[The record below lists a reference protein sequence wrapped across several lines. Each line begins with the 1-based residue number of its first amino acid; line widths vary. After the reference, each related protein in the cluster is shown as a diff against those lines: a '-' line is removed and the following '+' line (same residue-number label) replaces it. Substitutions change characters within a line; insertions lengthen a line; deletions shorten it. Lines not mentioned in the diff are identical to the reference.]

1 MNEAERESAT
11 VPPTPKVRAG
21 PAQRRTLP
29 AAASGWR
36 WLPLSLVVI
45 IADRAVK
52 LWITHH
58 FAPLERVHVL
68 KVLDIILTYNTG
80 AAFSFLADASGWQRW
95 LFVLLALGVSAA
107 LIVWMRRLDARV
119 HGLLAC
125 GLALIVGG
133 ALGNMID
140 RLTSGRVVDFIHV
153 HWGRA
158 YFPAFNIADSAITIG
173 AALLLLDAWRESRR
187 TRRLRI

>member
-1 MNEAERESAT
+1 MSELERQSAPMPAAA
-11 VPPTPKVRAG
+11 VPAAVSA
-21 PAQRRTLP
+21 RRPLP
-29 AAASGWR
+29 ASASGWR
-36 WLPLSLVVI
+36 WLPLSVAVI
-45 IADRAVK
+45 VLDRLVK

-80 AAFSFLADASGWQRW
+80 AAFSFLAEASGWQRW
-95 LFVLLALGVSAA
+95 LFVLLALAVSAA
-107 LIVWMRRLDARV
+107 LIVWLRRLDARV

-140 RLTSGRVVDFIHV
+140 RVSAGRVVDFIHV
-153 HWGRA
+153 HWGA
-158 YFPAFNIADSAITIG
+158 HYFPAFNVADSAITIG
-173 AALLLLDAWRESRR
+173 ALLLLLDAWQESRSAGKER
-187 TRRLRI
+187 S

>member
-1 MNEAERESAT
+1 MSELERQSAT
-11 VPPTPKVRAG
+11 VPAAAV
-21 PAQRRTLP
+21 PAAVPVSRRLT

-36 WLPLSLVVI
+36 WLPLSAAI
-45 IADRAVK
+45 IVLDRLAK

-80 AAFSFLADASGWQRW
+80 AAFSFLAEASGWQRW
-95 LFVLLALGVSAA
+95 LFVVLALGVSAA
-107 LIVWMRRLDARV
+107 LILWLRRLDARV

-140 RLTSGRVVDFIHV
+140 RVAAGRVVDFIHV
-153 HWGRA
+153 HWGA
-158 YFPAFNIADSAITIG
+158 HYFPAFNVADSAITMG
-173 AALLLLDAWRESRR
+173 AVLLLLDAWQESRR
-187 TRRLRI
+187 AAKVRS

>member
-1 MNEAERESAT
+1 MSEAERDSAAAVPSASPRT
-11 VPPTPKVRAG
+11 VVARVG
-21 PAQRRTLP
+21 LLP

-36 WLPLSLVVI
+36 WLPLSVAI
-45 IADRAVK
+45 IVLDRIVK
-52 LWITHH
+52 LWISHQ

-95 LFVLLALGVSAA
+95 VFILLALAVSAA
-107 LIVWMRRLDARV
+107 LIGWMRRLDARI

-125 GLALIVGG
+125 GLALIIGG

-140 RLTSGRVVDFIHV
+140 RLATGRVIDFIHV
-153 HWGRA
+153 HWGA
-158 YFPAFNIADSAITIG
+158 HYFPAFNVADSAITIG
-173 AALLLLDAWRESRR
+173 AALLLLDAWRESRSGR
-187 TRRLRI
+187 GARR

>member
-1 MNEAERESAT
+1 MSEVERESAAA
-11 VPPTPKVRAG
+11 PPPPVRAAV
-21 PAQRRTLP
+21 PVRRMVP

-36 WLPLSLVVI
+36 WLPLSVAVI
-45 IADRAVK
+45 VLDRLVK

-80 AAFSFLADASGWQRW
+80 AAFSFLATDQPGLQRW
-95 LFVLLALGVSAA
+95 LFVVLALGVSAA
-107 LIVWMRRLDARV
+107 LIVWLRRLDARI

-140 RLTSGRVVDFIHV
+140 RLMTGRVVDFIHV
-153 HWGRA
+153 HWGA
-158 YFPAFNIADSAITIG
+158 HYFPAFNVADSAITIG
-173 AALLLLDAWRESRR
+173 AVLLLLDAWSEGRSVRR
-187 TRRLRI
+187 RS

>member
-1 MNEAERESAT
+1 MSEVSNGSVRTESVAG
-11 VPPTPKVRAG
+11 RANQ
-21 PAQRRTLP
+21 QRPLP
-29 AAASGWR
+29 VGLSGWR
-36 WLPLSLVVI
+36 WLPLTAAVI
-45 IADRAVK
+45 VLDHLVK
-52 LWITHH
+52 LWMRHH
-58 FAPLERVHVL
+58 FAPFERVHVL

-95 LFVLLALGVSAA
+95 LFVVLALAVSVA
-107 LIVWMRRLDARV
+107 LIVWMRRLNARV

-140 RLTSGRVVDFIHV
+140 RLLLGRVVDFIHV

-158 YFPAFNIADSAITIG
+158 YFPAFNVADAAITIG
-173 AALLLLDAWRESRR
+173 AAVLLIDAWRE
-187 TRRLRI
+187 TRAAKKVRP

>member
-1 MNEAERESAT
+1 MSEAERDSAAAVPSASPRT
-11 VPPTPKVRAG
+11 VVARVG
-21 PAQRRTLP
+21 LLP

-36 WLPLSLVVI
+36 WLPLSVAI
-45 IADRAVK
+45 IVLDRIVK
-52 LWITHH
+52 LWISHQ

-95 LFVLLALGVSAA
+95 VFILLALAVSAA
-107 LIVWMRRLDARV
+107 LIGWMRRLDARI

-125 GLALIVGG
+125 GLALIIGG

-140 RLTSGRVVDFIHV
+140 RLATGRVIDFIHV
-153 HWGRA
+153 HWGA
-158 YFPAFNIADSAITIG
+158 HYFPAFNVADSAITIG
-173 AALLLLDAWRESRR
+173 AALLLLDAWQESRSAR
-187 TRRLRI
+187 GARR

>member
-1 MNEAERESAT
+1 MNETNSESA
-11 VPPTPKVRAG
+11 VASRPAG
-21 PAQRRTLP
+21 SRGRGSLRLP

-36 WLPLSLVVI
+36 WLPLSVAVI
-45 IADRAVK
+45 VADRVVK

-58 FAPLERVHVL
+58 FAPAERVRVL
-68 KVLDIILTYNTG
+68 PVLDIILTYNTG

-95 LFVLLALGVSAA
+95 LFIVLALGVSAA
-107 LIVWMRRLDARV
+107 LIVWMRRLDARI

-125 GLALIVGG
+125 GLSLIIGG
-133 ALGNMID
+133 ALGNLID
-140 RLTSGRVVDFIHV
+140 RLTTGRVVDFIHV

-173 AALLLLDAWRESRR
+173 AALLLLDAWRESRSAKR
-187 TRRLRI
+187 SKI